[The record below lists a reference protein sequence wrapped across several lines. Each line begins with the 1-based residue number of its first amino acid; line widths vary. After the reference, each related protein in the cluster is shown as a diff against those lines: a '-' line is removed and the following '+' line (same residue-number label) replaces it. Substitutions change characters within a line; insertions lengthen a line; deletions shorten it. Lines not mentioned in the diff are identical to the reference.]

1 MDAYLATYVDSVMDA
16 QEAQNGIFR
25 TSFLA
30 RLGRIFSTR

>member
-1 MDAYLATYVDSVMDA
+1 MDDYLATYVDSVMDA

-25 TSFLA
+25 NSFLA